1 MTYQRNPVCVKCTKP
16 HFNHE
21 LRAGQEQEI
30 KVEEVFELVKQHL
43 KKKKKAEKKRREDV
57 MHVVLTTRNI
67 SACSPSD

>member
-43 KKKKKAEKKRREDV
+43 KKKSRKKEEGGCY
-57 MHVVLTTRNI
+57 
-67 SACSPSD
+67 ACCTNHQKHFCMLS

>member
-43 KKKKKAEKKRREDV
+43 KKKSRKKEEGGCYAYCTNHQKHFC
-57 MHVVLTTRNI
+57 ML
-67 SACSPSD
+67 S

>member
-1 MTYQRNPVCVKCTKP
+1 MTYQGNPVCVKCTEP

-43 KKKKKAEKKRREDV
+43 KKKKADKKRREDV
-57 MHVVLTTRNI
+57 MHVELTTRNI